1 MSLPS
6 HSEATTLCKKSEK
19 SYERIMISRT
29 NKRPDGSEKI
39 WKKIIVSMA
48 KPENQ
53 LQLKNGFGELG
64 NIFAPKRYQNW

>member
-1 MSLPS
+1 
-6 HSEATTLCKKSEK
+6 
-19 SYERIMISRT
+19 MISRT